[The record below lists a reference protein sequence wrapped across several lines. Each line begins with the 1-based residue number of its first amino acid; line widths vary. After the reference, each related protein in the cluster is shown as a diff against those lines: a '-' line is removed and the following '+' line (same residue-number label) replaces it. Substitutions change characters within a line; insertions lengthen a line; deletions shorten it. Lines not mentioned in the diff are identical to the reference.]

1 MGFEGWIDSIWEQ
14 DPEGNE
20 GRCCIW
26 AKHEGGKGRDRIRPF
41 SVCASSPAF
50 PGPPQSKHRACR
62 AAERVETTGLTSGEA
77 GAVFQVGSREDLKQG
92 LQLGVWGDGKGG
104 MLTVE

>member
-20 GRCCIW
+20 GRRCIW
-26 AKHEGGKGRDRIRPF
+26 AKPEGGKGRDRIRPF
-41 SVCASSPAF
+41 SIYASSPAF
-50 PGPPQSKHRACR
+50 PGALQSKHRACR

-77 GAVFQVGSREDLKQG
+77 GAVFQVGSRGIQSKG
-92 LQLGVWGDGKGG
+92 CSWGSGETGKVGC
-104 MLTVE
+104 